1 MLIESVMPSNR
12 LILCLLQWVSSL
24 HQVAKGLELQ
34 HQSTMN
40 IQGWLPSGLIGL
52 TTSYTKKKENSTV
65 HDLLSSLH
73 NIMNITSLW
82 PTIFDSTSNI
92 EENVTWHFTRS
103 SEQTNCFYT
112 WIMTIRFIKLDKNS
126 IYSEFLKN
134 FQNCYLS
141 WVLKKKDL
149 SIKIPA
155 KELICLQ

>member
-1 MLIESVMPSNR
+1 
-12 LILCLLQWVSSL
+12 
-24 HQVAKGLELQ
+24 
-34 HQSTMN
+34 
-40 IQGWLPSGLIGL
+40 
-52 TTSYTKKKENSTV
+52 
-65 HDLLSSLH
+65 
-73 NIMNITSLW
+73 MNITSLW

-92 EENVTWHFTRS
+92 EENVTWHFNRS
-103 SEQTNCFYT
+103 AEQTNCFYT

-141 WVLKKKDL
+141 WVLKKKGL